1 LNHRPRKRFGQ
12 NFLHDPGIIQRII
25 EAINPQ
31 PEENL
36 VEIGPGQGAITL
48 ELLAKLKRMH
58 AVELDRDLVIPL
70 AERCADVGALT
81 IHNEDAL
88 KFDFSALASPEHPLR
103 VVGNLPYNISTPILF
118 HLLDQSEHISDMH
131 FMLQKEVVE
140 RMAAQPGSKTYGRLS
155 VMLQARCRVE
165 ALFTIG
171 PGAFRPPPRVDSA
184 LVRLVPYRQSPYQI
198 DSWRVFGELVN
209 QAFSQRRKTLRNSLK
224 QWLSAEQIVAA
235 GVDPATRPE
244 QLSLREFAYL
254 ANRVVALSKR
264 DGEEI

>member
-1 LNHRPRKRFGQ
+1 MALDLFPDFAGP
-12 NFLHDPGIIQRII
+12 DSGIF
-25 EAINPQ
+25 
-31 PEENL
+31 NL
-36 VEIGPGQGAITL
+36 CAGSI
-48 ELLAKLKRMH
+48 LKRMH
-58 AVELDRDLVIPL
+58 AVELDRDLVKPL